1 MSRGA
6 TPTRICPRTARRP
19 LLDLPSPLTAIP
31 AVGIRLSRRTTNK
44 TTVCSAS
51 LLTLWL
57 ARPPFPIPPS
67 KERWAVQTPP
77 SLPGARF
84 PALPDKESASR
95 RSNGRT
101 ETLEPRLG
109 APPLPHS
116 GVGQKAG
123 PCQVLLLAHGSLHPS
138 ARRRLAC
145 ALLSPPAKG
154 SLLFWPSRY
163 RQQAPP
169 GLLSQGAADS
179 PDLGTRPPPSS
190 LPPPPPV
197 VSLLLAD
204 RPGHAAGPAQLFE
217 TLSTESSPPWCRW
230 LPFLTRTLRGR
241 RCHPL
246 VPPLLL
252 SDSDEL
258 RLPKTFSLL
267 LYRRCPESAPWP
279 ETLRG
284 RSRRGPADTSRFPP
298 LRTSTRSPS
307 KGSASSTYG
316 PFPA

>member
-95 RSNGRT
+95 RSNGRP

-109 APPLPHS
+109 TPPLPHS

-190 LPPPPPV
+190 PPPLHPSCLSSSQTAPDTQP
-197 VSLLLAD
+197 D
-204 RPGHAAGPAQLFE
+204 RPNFSRH
-217 TLSTESSPPWCRW
+217 SPP
-230 LPFLTRTLRGR
+230 
-241 RCHPL
+241 
-246 VPPLLL
+246 
-252 SDSDEL
+252 
-258 RLPKTFSLL
+258 SLH
-267 LYRRCPESAPWP
+267 RH
-279 ETLRG
+279 G
-284 RSRRGPADTSRFPP
+284 VGGFP
-298 LRTSTRSPS
+298 S
-307 KGSASSTYG
+307 
-316 PFPA
+316 